1 MLYLKLKI
9 YEKGY
14 TLRDI
19 ALKFRINEQTL
30 SNWVNE
36 KNTEQLRKFIDI
48 LKFLEFSND
57 DLEKL

>member
-14 TLRDI
+14 TLCDI
-19 ALKFRINEQTL
+19 ALIFNINEQTL
-30 SNWVNE
+30 SNWVNG

-48 LKFLEFSND
+48 LKFLNFSND
-57 DLEKL
+57 DLNKL

>member
-19 ALKFRINEQTL
+19 ALRFKINEQTL
-30 SNWVNE
+30 SNWVNG

-48 LKFLEFSND
+48 LKFLDFSND
-57 DLEKL
+57 DLNKL

>member
-9 YEKGY
+9 HEKGY

-19 ALKFRINEQTL
+19 ALKFKINEQTL
-30 SNWVNE
+30 SNWVNG